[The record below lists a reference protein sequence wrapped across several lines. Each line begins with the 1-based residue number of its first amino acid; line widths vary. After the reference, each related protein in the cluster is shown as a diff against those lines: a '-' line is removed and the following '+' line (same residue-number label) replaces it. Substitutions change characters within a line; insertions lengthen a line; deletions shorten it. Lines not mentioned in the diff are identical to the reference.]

1 MRGSWGRRGRRAR
14 RGRWR
19 GRSEGQAG
27 RHGVPRSP
35 EGLFGLF
42 TQYESIEEHEIHACT
57 NIGVEATTAWIKTAA
72 STQRAYY
79 PSPAVSQGSVLVV
92 QGRTAVFRAVRE
104 LSPVIS
110 TAAAGFHT
118 SCLGGRAMGGVR
130 RRDAVVVA
138 PSYGGGTRF
147 RFLPSAAPWT
157 GIDGLRTRGGVSYG
171 SLAHGEVRP
180 IPLG

>member
-42 TQYESIEEHEIHACT
+42 TQYESIEEHEQSQSSPRLT

-138 PSYGGGTRF
+138 PSSSSCPGENTPARIHVSTM
-147 RFLPSAAPWT
+147 L
-157 GIDGLRTRGGVSYG
+157 GLGASW
-171 SLAHGEVRP
+171 
-180 IPLG
+180 

>member
-118 SCLGGRAMGGVR
+118 SRLGGRAMGGVG

-138 PSYGGGTRF
+138 RRHRPA
-147 RFLPSAAPWT
+147 LE
-157 GIDGLRTRGGVSYG
+157 RTRLPGFMF
-171 SLAHGEVRP
+171 LRC
-180 IPLG
+180 

>member
-42 TQYESIEEHEIHACT
+42 TQYESIEEHEQKCAQKL
-57 NIGVEATTAWIKTAA
+57 NPRAYEDLGVEATTVWIKTAA
-72 STQRAYY
+72 STQRAYC
-79 PSPAVSQGSVLVV
+79 PSPAVSQGSREISGPDHLVV
-92 QGRTAVFRAVRE
+92 QGRTAVFRAARE

-110 TAAAGFHT
+110 KAAAGFHT

-138 PSYGGGTRF
+138 PSSSSSPGENTPAWVPVYTV
-147 RFLPSAAPWT
+147 L
-157 GIDGLRTRGGVSYG
+157 GLGASW
-171 SLAHGEVRP
+171 
-180 IPLG
+180 

>member
-42 TQYESIEEHEIHACT
+42 TQYESIEDDLEQKCAQKLNPRAYEDL
-57 NIGVEATTAWIKTAA
+57 GVEATTVWIKTAA
-72 STQRAYY
+72 STQRAYC
-79 PSPAVSQGSVLVV
+79 PSPAVSQGSREISGPDHLVV
-92 QGRTAVFRAVRE
+92 QGRTAVFRAARE

-110 TAAAGFHT
+110 KAAAGFHT

-138 PSYGGGTRF
+138 PSSSSCPGENTPARIHVSTM
-147 RFLPSAAPWT
+147 L
-157 GIDGLRTRGGVSYG
+157 GLGASW
-171 SLAHGEVRP
+171 
-180 IPLG
+180 